1 MNWSQSYFT
10 NDTSRDGIVS
20 ANLTSEQHNINNKWF
35 ASMLTMLKDDG
46 VLFVPCLNKSFNK
59 LGEEI

>member
-1 MNWSQSYFT
+1 MATYQQWSESYFT
-10 NDTSRDGIVS
+10 N
-20 ANLTSEQHNINNKWF
+20 LTSYEHNVNNNWF

-46 VLFVPCLNKSFNK
+46 ELNVPILNKSFNK